1 MERSSHFRVEAKRVG
16 GGGPA
21 PKRDAAGVV
30 STESTAARETN
41 MHTRL
46 EPLDRQ
52 PLRKTLPP
60 RVLGTRAPWQESHA
74 GSLHLLLLVYG
85 CGPAPTCFGKKLILH
100 DFGGFLPTHGLGQI
114 RGLTLPKKTAKGP

>member
-1 MERSSHFRVEAKRVG
+1 MERSSHLRVEAKRVG

-30 STESTAARETN
+30 STESTAARETS
-41 MHTRL
+41 MHMGL

-60 RVLGTRAPWQESHA
+60 KVLGTHAPWQEIHA
-74 GSLHLLLLVYG
+74 GSLHLLLLVYRAWL
-85 CGPAPTCFGKKLILH
+85 CPYLLWKEIDSP
-100 DFGGFLPTHGLGQI
+100 
-114 RGLTLPKKTAKGP
+114 